1 MTIHYLRVVLRC
13 MLVAL
18 WLPTIAFAST
28 VTLDKTLEGITLP
41 TLIIV
46 FVLSSLSGA
55 TALLQRI
62 DRELRE
68 SVTKTLP
75 RPTLFAAAHML
86 GSWLAGCLAFLLCE
100 NQDAN
105 DWLEL
110 GIIVAASFA
119 GAKFIESISEKYLAQ
134 WTPKASLP
142 PLEKE

>member
-1 MTIHYLRVVLRC
+1 MTNHYLCVVLRC
-13 MLVAL
+13 MLVSL

-28 VTLDKTLEGITLP
+28 VTLDKTLEGVTLP

-68 SVTKTLP
+68 NAAKKLP

-86 GSWLAGCLAFLLCE
+86 GSWMAGCLAFLLCE
-100 NQDAN
+100 NQNAN

-134 WTPKASLP
+134 WTPKT
-142 PLEKE
+142 EKDAP

>member
-1 MTIHYLRVVLRC
+1 MNAYYLRVVLRC
-13 MLVAL
+13 LLVAL

-28 VTLDKTLEGITLP
+28 ITLDKTLEGITFP
-41 TLIIV
+41 TVVIV

-75 RPTLFAAAHML
+75 RPTLFAASHML
-86 GSWLAGCLAFLLCE
+86 GSWLAGCLAFMLAE
-100 NQDAN
+100 NQNIN

-110 GIIVAASFA
+110 GIIVVASFA
-119 GAKFIESISEKYLAQ
+119 GAKFIESISEKYMAH
-134 WTPKASLP
+134 WTPQA
-142 PLEKE
+142 PLGEKGAP

>member
-1 MTIHYLRVVLRC
+1 MTTHYLRVVLKC
-13 MLVAL
+13 LLISL
-18 WLPTIAFAST
+18 WVPAIAFAST
-28 VTLDKTLEGITLP
+28 VTLDETLEGLTLP
-41 TLIIV
+41 TLIII

-68 SVTKTLP
+68 SQTKKLP

-86 GSWLAGCLAFLLCE
+86 GSWMAGCLAFLLCE
-100 NQDAN
+100 NQNAN

-134 WTPKASLP
+134 WTPKP
-142 PLEKE
+142 PTE